1 MSLDVSSQPAPAIE
15 AAGAASR
22 PTRMFGEAGEAHLGV
37 AKQGVENQAAIE
49 RICARLRR
57 QPPRAV
63 VTCGR
68 GSSDHAAT
76 FGRYLIESRLGL
88 VTSSAS
94 LSITSVYGARQHLEG
109 VLYAAISQSGR
120 SPDLLACVE
129 AAKAAGAFTIAFVN
143 DAASPLAQLADE
155 VLPLHAGPE
164 LSVAATK
171 SYIAALSGLAQLV
184 GHWAEDRALVDGL
197 SALPEQ
203 LAHAWELDWS
213 AAAPSLRDARSVFVL
228 GRGLGLGAA
237 QEAALKLKETC
248 GLHAEAFSTAEVK
261 HGPMALVEPD
271 FPTLI
276 FSQSDASRA
285 SVKAVATEFAGRGA
299 DVWLAEDGPSEPSRL
314 PVLASHPALQPILM
328 VQSFYRLANAV
339 SLARG
344 RNPDVPPH
352 LNKITETV

>member
-1 MSLDVSSQPAPAIE
+1 
-15 AAGAASR
+15 
-22 PTRMFGEAGEAHLGV
+22 MFQEAGEAHLGV
-37 AKQGVENQAAIE
+37 RKQLVENRGAIE

-76 FGRYLIESRLGL
+76 FGRYLIESRLGV

-94 LSITSVYGARQHLEG
+94 LSITSVYAAPQHLEG
-109 VLYAAISQSGR
+109 ALYLAISQSGR

-129 AAKAAGAFTIAFVN
+129 QAKAAGAYTIAFVN
-143 DAASPLAQLADE
+143 DATSPLAQLVDE

-171 SYIAALSGLAQLV
+171 SYITALSGLAQLV
-184 GHWAEDRALVDGL
+184 AGWAEDRALTEGL
-197 SALPEQ
+197 AALPDQ
-203 LAHAWELDWS
+203 LAEAWALDWS
-213 AAAPSLRDARSVFVL
+213 TALPGLRDARNLFVL

-248 GLHAEAFSTAEVK
+248 GLHAEAFSAAEVK
-261 HGPMALVEPD
+261 HGPMVLVEPH
-271 FPTLI
+271 FPVLM
-276 FSQSDASRA
+276 FAQNDASHA
-285 SVKAVATEFAGRGA
+285 SVKALATEFAGRGA
-299 DVWLAEDGPSEPSRL
+299 DVWLAEEGSSEPGRL
-314 PVLASHPALQPILM
+314 PVQSGHPALQPIAM
-328 VQSFYRLANAV
+328 IQSFYRLANAV

>member
-1 MSLDVSSQPAPAIE
+1 MSE
-15 AAGAASR
+15 
-22 PTRMFGEAGEAHLGV
+22 EAGDAHLGV
-37 AKQGVENQAAIE
+37 RKQLLENRAVIE

-109 VLYAAISQSGR
+109 VLYLAISQSGR

-129 AAKAAGAFTIAFVN
+129 AAKAAGAFTVAFVN
-143 DAASPLAQLADE
+143 DAASPLAQLVDE
-155 VLPLHAGPE
+155 VLPLQAGPE

-171 SYIAALSGLAQLV
+171 SYITALSGLAQLV
-184 GHWAEDRALVDGL
+184 GCWAGDRDLIEGL
-197 SALPEQ
+197 AALPDQ
-203 LAHAWELDWS
+203 LTQAWALDWS
-213 AAAPSLRDARSVFVL
+213 AAGSSLRDARNLFVL
-228 GRGLGLGAA
+228 GRGLGLGVA
-237 QEAALKLKETC
+237 QEAALKLKETS
-248 GLHAEAFSTAEVK
+248 GLHAEAFSAAEVK
-261 HGPMALVEPD
+261 HGPMALVEAR
-271 FPTLI
+271 FPILV
-276 FSQSDASRA
+276 FAQSDASHA

-299 DVWLAEDGPSEPSRL
+299 DVWLAEDGPSHPGRL
-314 PVLASHPALQPILM
+314 PALSGHPALQPITM
-328 VQSFYRLANAV
+328 IQSFYRLANAV

-344 RNPDVPPH
+344 RDPDVPPH

>member
-1 MSLDVSSQPAPAIE
+1 MSRDVSLQPAKAVE
-15 AAGAASR
+15 AAGAAHK
-22 PTRMFGEAGEAHLGV
+22 PTRMFGEAGQAHLGV
-37 AKQGVENQAAIE
+37 GKQLVESRMVIE
-49 RICARLRR
+49 RICAKLRR

-68 GSSDHAAT
+68 GSSDHSAT

-94 LSITSVYGARQHLEG
+94 LSITSVYAARQQLEG
-109 VLYAAISQSGR
+109 ALYLAISQSGR

-129 AAKAAGAFTIAFVN
+129 AAKAAGAYTIALVN
-143 DAASPLAQLADE
+143 DTASPLAQLADE

-171 SYIAALSGLAQLV
+171 SYITALSGLAQLV
-184 GHWAEDRALVDGL
+184 GCWADDRALVDGL
-197 SALPEQ
+197 SALPDQ
-203 LAHAWELDWS
+203 LAQAWELDWS
-213 AAAPSLRDARSVFVL
+213 EAAPSLRDARNLFVL
-228 GRGLGLGAA
+228 GRGMGLGAA
-237 QEAALKLKETC
+237 QEAALKLKETS
-248 GLHAEAFSTAEVK
+248 GLHAEAFSAAEVK
-261 HGPMALVEPD
+261 HGPMVLVEPS
-271 FPTLI
+271 FPILM
-276 FSQSDASRA
+276 FAQNDASHA

-299 DVWLAEDGPSEPSRL
+299 DVWLAEEGPTQPGRL
-314 PVLASHPALQPILM
+314 PVLSCHPAVQPISM
-328 VQSFYRLANAV
+328 IHSFYRLANTV